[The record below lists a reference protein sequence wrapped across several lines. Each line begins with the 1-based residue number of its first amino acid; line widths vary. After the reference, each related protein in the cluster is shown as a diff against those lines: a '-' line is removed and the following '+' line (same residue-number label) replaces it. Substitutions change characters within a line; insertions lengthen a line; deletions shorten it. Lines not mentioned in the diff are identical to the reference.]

1 MYPIRALQIKAGYQ
15 LQQKQCYNNNE
26 TQKAYK
32 LMEIETTHYCMK
44 KWVKTKIKKKIKDF
58 LESKENAQ

>member
-44 KWVKTKIKKKIKDF
+44 KMGQDQ
-58 LESKENAQ
+58 N